1 MGFEGHK
8 TGGKEG
14 AGRVFRGEKNVECVW
29 TGCVERCGI
38 IGGMWIKMLSVSRKR
53 KGSGAEIDETW
64 GKGGVIHR
72 NFHIVE
78 KVIPESGDIHRA
90 GRAEKQAARA
100 AERPVSENLL
110 RSL

>member
-1 MGFEGHK
+1 MMW
-8 TGGKEG
+8 
-14 AGRVFRGEKNVECVW
+14 KN
-29 TGCVERCGI
+29 G
-38 IGGMWIKMLSVSRKR
+38 GGMWIKMLSVRGKR

-78 KVIPESGDIHRA
+78 KVIPERGDVHRA
-90 GRAEKQAARA
+90 GRAEKQTARA
-100 AERPVSENLL
+100 AERPVSENAL